1 MATFPSMAKA
11 EIDGGV
17 PPFLNAQMSRGAT
30 LKKVIS
36 YKAEG
41 AATAASSTIQDIDL
55 PEGCIIDLSSIA
67 FSHNGV
73 GSGNYTVAV
82 ALTDKNGNIVNN
94 IIVPIGVLAVAAAGA
109 ANEIVRLGNTT
120 NDNKPALLMVDPYEK
135 ILEYINSKKGY
146 LPEVRNKNSVLKERY
161 HFCIVVQNSAAVAA
175 NKTFTIVMDCII
187 P

>member
-36 YKAEG
+36 YTAEG
-41 AATAASSTIQDIDL
+41 AATAALSTIQDIDL

-67 FSHNGV
+67 LSHNGV
-73 GSGNYTVAV
+73 GAGNYTVSV

-94 IIVPIGVLAVAAAGA
+94 MIAPIGVLAATAT
-109 ANEIVRLGNTT
+109 ANEIVRLGVTSNG
-120 NDNKPALLMVDPYEK
+120 NKPGLLMVDPYEK
-135 ILEYINSKKGY
+135 ILTAISAD
-146 LPEVRNKNSVLKERY
+146 EVPDVQNKHSVLKERY

>member
-41 AATAASSTIQDIDL
+41 ADTTASSIIQDIDL

-67 FSHNGV
+67 LSHNGV
-73 GSGNYTVAV
+73 GAGDYTVSI
-82 ALTDKNGNIVNN
+82 ALTDKNGNIVDNM
-94 IIVPIGVLAVAAAGA
+94 IAPIGVLAATTT
-109 ANEIVRLGNTT
+109 ANEIVRNNTT
-120 NDNKPALLMVDPYEK
+120 AKGNDPGLLMLDPYEK
-135 ILEYINSKKGY
+135 ILSYIDSSGGW
-146 LPEVRNKNSVLKERY
+146 PDVRNKNSVLKEKY
-161 HFCIVVQNSAAVAA
+161 HFCIVVQNSKVVPT
-175 NKTFTIVMDCII
+175 NKTFSVVMDLII

>member
-11 EIDGGV
+11 KIDGGV

-30 LKKVIS
+30 LKKVVA
-36 YKAEG
+36 Y
-41 AATAASSTIQDIDL
+41 TAGTASTAVGSTIQDIDL

-67 FSHNGV
+67 LSHNGV
-73 GSGNYTVAV
+73 GAGDYTVAV

-94 IIVPIGVLAVAAAGA
+94 MIAPIGVLAATAT
-109 ANEIVRLGNTT
+109 ANEIVRLDNTSKGN
-120 NDNKPALLMVDPYEK
+120 DPGLLMLDPYEK
-135 ILEYINSKKGY
+135 ILEYIDSSGD

>member
-36 YKAEG
+36 YTAKG

-73 GSGNYTVAV
+73 GAGNYTVAI

-94 IIVPIGVLAVAAAGA
+94 IIAPIGVLAATAT
-109 ANEIVRLGNTT
+109 ANEIVRNNTT
-120 NDNKPALLMVDPYEK
+120 ANGNDPGLLMLDPYEK
-135 ILEYINSKKGY
+135 ILEYIDSSGD
-146 LPEVRNKNSVLKERY
+146 LPEVRNKNSVLKEKY

-175 NKTFTIVMDCII
+175 NKTFTVVMDLII

>member
-36 YKAEG
+36 YTAEG

-73 GSGNYTVAV
+73 GVGDYTVAV
-82 ALTDKNGNIVNN
+82 ALTDKNGNIVDNM
-94 IIVPIGVLAVAAAGA
+94 IAPIAVLAATAT
-109 ANEIVRLGNTT
+109 ANEIVRLDVTSNS
-120 NDNKPALLMVDPYEK
+120 NKPGLLMVDPYEK
-135 ILEYINSKKGY
+135 ILSYIDSSGGW
-146 LPEVRNKNSVLKERY
+146 PDVMNKNSVLKERY
-161 HFCIVVQNSAAVAA
+161 HFCIVVQNKAAVAA

>member
-36 YKAEG
+36 YTAEG

-67 FSHNGV
+67 FSHDGV
-73 GSGNYTVAV
+73 GAGNYTVAV

-94 IIVPIGVLAVAAAGA
+94 MI
-109 ANEIVRLGNTT
+109 EIVRLGVTSNG
-120 NDNKPALLMVDPYEK
+120 NKPGLLMVDPYEK
-135 ILEYINSKKGY
+135 ILQYIESSAE
-146 LPEVRNKNSVLKERY
+146 LPEVRNKHSVLKERY

>member
-36 YKAEG
+36 YTAEG

-73 GSGNYTVAV
+73 GAGDYTVAV

-94 IIVPIGVLAVAAAGA
+94 MIAPIGVLTATDTAP
-109 ANEIVRLGNTT
+109 EIVRLGNTSYG
-120 NDNKPALLMVDPYEK
+120 NDPGLLMLDPYEK
-135 ILEYINSKKGY
+135 ILAYIESSGD
-146 LPEVRNKNSVLKERY
+146 LPKVGNKNSVLKERY

>member
-36 YKAEG
+36 YTAEG
-41 AATAASSTIQDIDL
+41 AATAALSTIQDIDL

-67 FSHNGV
+67 LSHNGV
-73 GSGNYTVAV
+73 GAGNYTVAV
-82 ALTDKNGNIVNN
+82 ALTDKNGNIVND
-94 IIVPIGVLAVAAAGA
+94 IIAPIGVLAATAT
-109 ANEIVRLGNTT
+109 ANEIVRLGGTSNG
-120 NDNKPALLMVDPYEK
+120 NKPGLLMVDPYEK
-135 ILEYINSKKGY
+135 ILTAISGDEM
-146 LPEVRNKNSVLKERY
+146 PDVQNKNSVLKERY
-161 HFCIVVQNSAAVAA
+161 HFCIVVQNSGAVAV

>member
-11 EIDGGV
+11 KIDGGV

-36 YKAEG
+36 YTAEG

-67 FSHNGV
+67 FSHDGV
-73 GSGNYTVAV
+73 GAGNYTVSV

-94 IIVPIGVLAVAAAGA
+94 MIAPIGVLAATATAD
-109 ANEIVRLGNTT
+109 EIVRLDVTSKGN
-120 NDNKPALLMVDPYEK
+120 KQGLLMVDPYEK
-135 ILEYINSKKGY
+135 ILQYIEDSAV

>member
-1 MATFPSMAKA
+1 MDTFPSMAKA

-36 YKAEG
+36 YTAEG

-67 FSHNGV
+67 LSHNGV
-73 GSGNYTVAV
+73 GVGDYTVAI

-94 IIVPIGVLAVAAAGA
+94 IIAPIGVLAATSTV
-109 ANEIVRLGNTT
+109 NEIVRLGVTSNG
-120 NDNKPALLMVDPYEK
+120 NDPGLLMLDPYEK
-135 ILEYINSKKGY
+135 ILEYIDSSGD

-161 HFCIVVQNSAAVAA
+161 HFCIVVQNSAAVAV

>member
-1 MATFPSMAKA
+1 
-11 EIDGGV
+11 
-17 PPFLNAQMSRGAT
+17 MS
-30 LKKVIS
+30 I
-36 YKAEG
+36 
-41 AATAASSTIQDIDL
+41 IQDIDL

-73 GSGNYTVAV
+73 GAGNYTVAI

-94 IIVPIGVLAVAAAGA
+94 MIAPIGVLAATTTT
-109 ANEIVRLGNTT
+109 NEIVRLGDTSNG
-120 NDNKPALLMVDPYEK
+120 NKPGLLMVDPYEK
-135 ILEYINSKKGY
+135 ILGYIDSSGD

>member
-11 EIDGGV
+11 EIDGGD

-36 YKAEG
+36 YTAEG

-67 FSHNGV
+67 FSHDGV
-73 GSGNYTVAV
+73 GVGDYTVAI

-94 IIVPIGVLAVAAAGA
+94 IIVPIGVLAATDA
-109 ANEIVRLGNTT
+109 ANEIVRLGVTSK
-120 NDNKPALLMVDPYEK
+120 DNKPGLLMVDPYEK
-135 ILEYINSKKGY
+135 ILTAIISGDKM
-146 LPEVRNKNSVLKERY
+146 PEVQNKNSLLKERY
-161 HFCIVVQNSAAVAA
+161 HFCIVVQNSGEVEA

>member
-36 YKAEG
+36 YTAEG

-73 GSGNYTVAV
+73 GAGNYTVSV

-94 IIVPIGVLAVAAAGA
+94 ITAPIGVLAATDT
-109 ANEIVRLGNTT
+109 ANEIVRLGVIN
-120 NDNKPALLMVDPYEK
+120 NGNNPALLMVDPYEK
-135 ILEYINSKKGY
+135 ILTAIISADKM
-146 LPEVRNKNSVLKERY
+146 PDIQHKNSVLKERY

>member
-36 YKAEG
+36 YTAEG
-41 AATAASSTIQDIDL
+41 AATAALSTIQDIDL
-55 PEGCIIDLSSIA
+55 PEGCVIDLSSIA
-67 FSHNGV
+67 FSHDGV
-73 GSGNYTVAV
+73 GAGDYTVAV

-94 IIVPIGVLAVAAAGA
+94 MIAPIGVLAATDT
-109 ANEIVRLGNTT
+109 ANEIVRLGVTSNG
-120 NDNKPALLMVDPYEK
+120 NKPGLLMVDPYEK
-135 ILEYINSKKGY
+135 ILAHASSGD
-146 LPEVRNKNSVLKERY
+146 LPEARNKNSALKERY
-161 HFCIVVQNSAAVAA
+161 HFCVVVQNSVAVAA

>member
-36 YKAEG
+36 YTAEG

-67 FSHNGV
+67 FSHDGV
-73 GSGNYTVAV
+73 GAGNYIVAV

-94 IIVPIGVLAVAAAGA
+94 MIAPIGVLAATAT
-109 ANEIVRLGNTT
+109 ANEIVRLGVTSNG
-120 NDNKPALLMVDPYEK
+120 NKPGLLMVDPYEK
-135 ILEYINSKKGY
+135 ILTAIISADEM
-146 LPEVRNKNSVLKERY
+146 PDVQNKNSVLKERY

>member
-36 YKAEG
+36 YTAKG

-67 FSHNGV
+67 LSHNGV
-73 GSGNYTVAV
+73 GAGNYTVAV

-94 IIVPIGVLAVAAAGA
+94 MIAPIGVLAATVT
-109 ANEIVRLGNTT
+109 ANEIVRLVLTDKGN
-120 NDNKPALLMVDPYEK
+120 DPGLLMLDPYEK
-135 ILEYINSKKGY
+135 ILEYIDSSGD

-161 HFCIVVQNSAAVAA
+161 HFCIVVRNSAAVAA

>member
-36 YKAEG
+36 YTAEG
-41 AATAASSTIQDIDL
+41 TATAASSTIQDIDL
-55 PEGCIIDLSSIA
+55 PEGCVIDLSSIA
-67 FSHNGV
+67 FSHDGV
-73 GSGNYTVAV
+73 GAGDYTVAI

-94 IIVPIGVLAVAAAGA
+94 TIIPIGVLAATAT
-109 ANEIVRLGNTT
+109 ANEIVRLDVTT
-120 NDNKPALLMVDPYEK
+120 NGNKPGLLMVDPYEK
-135 ILEYINSKKGY
+135 ILISADEM
-146 LPEVRNKNSVLKERY
+146 PEVQNKNSVLKERY

>member
-11 EIDGGV
+11 QVAEGL

-36 YKAEG
+36 YTAEG

-67 FSHNGV
+67 FSHDGV
-73 GSGNYTVAV
+73 GVGNYTVSI

-94 IIVPIGVLAVAAAGA
+94 IIAPIGVLQATAT
-109 ANEIVRLGNTT
+109 ANEIVRLGVTS
-120 NDNKPALLMVDPYEK
+120 NDNKPGLLMVDPYEK
-135 ILEYINSKKGY
+135 ILTAIISRDEM
-146 LPEVRNKNSVLKERY
+146 PDVQNKNSVLKERY
-161 HFCIVVQNSAAVAA
+161 HFCIVVQNSAAVAV

>member
-11 EIDGGV
+11 QVAEGL

-36 YKAEG
+36 YTAEG
-41 AATAASSTIQDIDL
+41 TNTAAESIIQDIDL

-67 FSHNGV
+67 LSHNGV
-73 GSGNYTVAV
+73 GAGNYTVAV
-82 ALTDKNGNIVNN
+82 ALTDKNGNIVND
-94 IIVPIGVLAVAAAGA
+94 IIAPIGVLAATATAG
-109 ANEIVRLGNTT
+109 EIVRNNTT
-120 NDNKPALLMVDPYEK
+120 DKGNGLGLLMLDPYEK
-135 ILEYINSKKGY
+135 ILSYIDSSGGFPN
-146 LPEVRNKNSVLKERY
+146 VRNKNSVLKEKY
-161 HFCIVVQNSAAVAA
+161 HFCIVVQNSSAVPA

>member
-36 YKAEG
+36 YTAEG
-41 AATAASSTIQDIDL
+41 SATPASSTIQDIDL

-67 FSHNGV
+67 LSHNGV
-73 GSGNYTVAV
+73 GAGNYTVAV

-94 IIVPIGVLAVAAAGA
+94 IIAPIGVLAATTTVH
-109 ANEIVRLGNTT
+109 EIVRLGVTSNG
-120 NDNKPALLMVDPYEK
+120 NDPGLLMLDPYEK
-135 ILEYINSKKGY
+135 ILEYIEDAGGM
-146 LPEVRNKNSVLKERY
+146 LEVRSKHSVLKERY
-161 HFCIVVQNSAAVAA
+161 HFCIVVQNSAAVAV

>member
-36 YKAEG
+36 YTAEG

-67 FSHNGV
+67 FSHDGV
-73 GSGNYTVAV
+73 GVGNYTVAI

-94 IIVPIGVLAVAAAGA
+94 MIAPIGVLAATAT
-109 ANEIVRLGNTT
+109 ANEIVRLG
-120 NDNKPALLMVDPYEK
+120 DFVGNKPGLLMVDPYEK
-135 ILEYINSKKGY
+135 ILTAIISADEM
-146 LPEVRNKNSVLKERY
+146 PDVQNKNSVLKERY

>member
-17 PPFLNAQMSRGAT
+17 PPFLNAQMYRGAT

-36 YKAEG
+36 YTAEG
-41 AATAASSTIQDIDL
+41 AATAASSIIQDIDL

-67 FSHNGV
+67 LSHNGV
-73 GSGNYTVAV
+73 GAGNYTVSV

-94 IIVPIGVLAVAAAGA
+94 MIAPIGVITATTT
-109 ANEIVRLGNTT
+109 ANEILRLSKTSHGN
-120 NDNKPALLMVDPYEK
+120 DPGLLMLDPYEK
-135 ILEYINSKKGY
+135 ILEYIDSSGD

-161 HFCIVVQNSAAVAA
+161 HFCIVVQSSGTVAA

>member
-1 MATFPSMAKA
+1 MAIFPSMAKA

-36 YKAEG
+36 YTAEG
-41 AATAASSTIQDIDL
+41 NATAASSTIQDIDL

-73 GSGNYTVAV
+73 GAGNYTVAV

-94 IIVPIGVLAVAAAGA
+94 IVAPIGDLAATDT
-109 ANEIVRLGNTT
+109 ANEIVRLGVTSKGK
-120 NDNKPALLMVDPYEK
+120 KPGLLMLDPYEE
-135 ILEYINSKKGY
+135 ILTAIISADEM
-146 LPEVRNKNSVLKERY
+146 PDVRNKNSVLKERY
-161 HFCIVVQNSAAVAA
+161 HFCIVVQNSNPVAA

>member
-36 YKAEG
+36 YTAEG

-67 FSHNGV
+67 LSHNGV
-73 GSGNYTVAV
+73 GAGNYTVAV

-94 IIVPIGVLAVAAAGA
+94 IITPIGVLAATAATSG
-109 ANEIVRLGNTT
+109 ELVRLDSTSKG
-120 NDNKPALLMVDPYEK
+120 NKPGLLMVDPYEK
-135 ILEYINSKKGY
+135 ILEYIDSSSD

-161 HFCIVVQNSAAVAA
+161 HFCIVVQNAAAVAA

>member
-36 YKAEG
+36 YTAEG

-67 FSHNGV
+67 LSHNGV
-73 GSGNYTVAV
+73 GAGDYTVAV

-94 IIVPIGVLAVAAAGA
+94 MIAPIGVLVATATV
-109 ANEIVRLGNTT
+109 NEIVRLNVIS
-120 NDNKPALLMVDPYEK
+120 NDNDPGLLMLDPYEK
-135 ILEYINSKKGY
+135 ILEYIYSSDD

-161 HFCIVVQNSAAVAA
+161 HFCIVVQNSAAVVA

>member
-1 MATFPSMAKA
+1 MATFPSMAKE
-11 EIDGGV
+11 EIAGGV

-36 YKAEG
+36 YTSKG
-41 AATAASSTIQDIDL
+41 TATVPLSTIQDIDL

-67 FSHNGV
+67 LSHNGV
-73 GSGNYTVAV
+73 GAGDYTVAV

-94 IIVPIGVLAVAAAGA
+94 IIAPIGVLAATTT
-109 ANEIVRLGNTT
+109 ANEIVRVSVTSKG
-120 NDNKPALLMVDPYEK
+120 NKPGLLMVDPYEK
-135 ILEYINSKKGY
+135 ILEYIDSRAD

-161 HFCIVVQNSAAVAA
+161 HFCIVVQNSSSIAT
-175 NKTFTIVMDCII
+175 NKTFSIVMDCII

>member
-36 YKAEG
+36 YTAEG

-67 FSHNGV
+67 LSHNGV
-73 GSGNYTVAV
+73 GAGSYTVSV

-94 IIVPIGVLAVAAAGA
+94 IIAPIGVLAATGT
-109 ANEIVRLGNTT
+109 ANEIVRLTLTSKGN
-120 NDNKPALLMVDPYEK
+120 DPGLLMLDPYEK
-135 ILEYINSKKGY
+135 ILGYIDSKGD

-161 HFCIVVQNSAAVAA
+161 HFCIVVENSAAVAA

>member
-36 YKAEG
+36 YTAEG
-41 AATAASSTIQDIDL
+41 AATAASSIIQDIDL

-67 FSHNGV
+67 LSHNGV
-73 GSGNYTVAV
+73 GVGDYTVAV

-94 IIVPIGVLAVAAAGA
+94 MIAPIGVLAATAT
-109 ANEIVRLGNTT
+109 ANEIVRNNTT
-120 NDNKPALLMVDPYEK
+120 DEGNDPGLLMFDPYEK
-135 ILEYINSKKGY
+135 ILSHIDSLGGW
-146 LPEVRNKNSVLKERY
+146 PDVRNKNSVLKEKY

-175 NKTFTIVMDCII
+175 NKTFSIVMDCII

>member
-36 YKAEG
+36 YTAEG

-67 FSHNGV
+67 LSHNGV
-73 GSGNYTVAV
+73 GVGNYTVAV

-94 IIVPIGVLAVAAAGA
+94 MIAPIGVLAATATAK
-109 ANEIVRLGNTT
+109 EIVRLGVTSNG
-120 NDNKPALLMVDPYEK
+120 NDPGLLMLDPYEK
-135 ILEYINSKKGY
+135 ILEYIDSSGD

-161 HFCIVVQNSAAVAA
+161 HFCIVVQNSAEVAA

>member
-36 YKAEG
+36 YTAEG

-67 FSHNGV
+67 FSHDGV
-73 GSGNYTVAV
+73 GVGKYTVAI

-94 IIVPIGVLAVAAAGA
+94 MIAPIGVLEATTTV
-109 ANEIVRLGNTT
+109 NEIVRLDTT
-120 NDNKPALLMVDPYEK
+120 FNGNKPGLLMVDPYEK
-135 ILEYINSKKGY
+135 ILTIISADEM
-146 LPEVRNKNSVLKERY
+146 PDVQNKNSVLKEGY